1 MASSQI
7 TARLSSLESTSNPQQ
22 RAQVYADAL
31 QNIISAFSGSDLSAN
46 LIAYVQS
53 ILSDAIGVIHS
64 RPLLSGFVD
73 KYKELQ
79 DNEVKI
85 ETGTVRQITNEPVAT
100 ASIARYCISAA
111 LKPILPKCY

>member
-7 TARLSSLESTSNPQQ
+7 TAQLSSLESTSNAQQ
-22 RAQVYADAL
+22 RAQGYADAL
-31 QNIISAFSGSDLSAN
+31 QNIVSAFSGPDLSAN

-85 ETGTVRQITNEPVAT
+85 EAGTVR
-100 ASIARYCISAA
+100 
-111 LKPILPKCY
+111 